1 MMNRKILACW
11 IIIAVVSTL
20 LGAGTRAYFSDTETS
35 RGNYFQAG
43 TLDLKLSHSSN
54 GPWTDGVTGTWT
66 LLNMLPGNE
75 TPIGRVY
82 LKNFG
87 SVVSST
93 LKITCNYTVTEETPQ
108 TESDIDPNTDQHP
121 DEMAKHMIITY
132 IYYRNDEININCLT
146 GEDDGYPPNEDWKIT
161 DIDGDGKIT
170 LYEFKMDPLIN
181 LPSPDTQTNKITQFE
196 MKIKFDENA
205 DSDFIGDTFNL
216 TMIFTLKQ

>member
-1 MMNRKILACW
+1 
-11 IIIAVVSTL
+11 
-20 LGAGTRAYFSDTETS
+20 
-35 RGNYFQAG
+35 
-43 TLDLKLSHSSN
+43 
-54 GPWTDGVTGTWT
+54 
-66 LLNMLPGNE
+66 
-75 TPIGRVY
+75 
-82 LKNFG
+82 
-87 SVVSST
+87 
-93 LKITCNYTVTEETPQ
+93 
-108 TESDIDPNTDQHP
+108 
-121 DEMAKHMIITY
+121 MIITY